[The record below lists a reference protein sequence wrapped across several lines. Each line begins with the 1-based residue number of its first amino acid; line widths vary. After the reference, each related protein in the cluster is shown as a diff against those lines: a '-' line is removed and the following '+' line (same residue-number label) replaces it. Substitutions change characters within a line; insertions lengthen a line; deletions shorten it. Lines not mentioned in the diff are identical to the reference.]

1 MSKQPQQPQQQEE
14 SRLGKLYSAVVKA
27 EETKTFIL
35 PSMMTVPDIKEYIE
49 GMIRDR
55 TPRHLRKEGR
65 KSHYIDNFKIPIN
78 YFTVESNSVN
88 YNASTGSVFLD
99 GAGGGGPEE
108 DDDDEDDEED
118 EIIINRLDSGKKQI
132 LIDKKKPLGTKSTT
146 TIPIYFRNNDYGT
159 MIALYI
165 FNQGRKTIDEL
176 VTELTGIEKH
186 LITILINK
194 MIEDGYLKTFVD
206 VEDDGKEI
214 QTLELVDKD
223 VKKEMTDENGN
234 NVQKN

>member
-1 MSKQPQQPQQQEE
+1 MSKQQQQQQEE

-27 EETKTFIL
+27 EETKAFIL

-65 KSHYIDNFKIPIN
+65 KSHSIDNFKIPIN

-99 GAGGGGPEE
+99 SGGPEDE
-108 DDDDEDDEED
+108 DDEDDDE
-118 EIIINRLDSGKKQI
+118 EIIINKLDSGKKQI

-176 VTELTGIEKH
+176 VTEITGIEKH
-186 LITILINK
+186 LITILVNK

-223 VKKEMTDENGN
+223 EGMLSENKTGT
-234 NVQKN
+234 